1 MADGDMIAQHVRTLL
16 GPDAVDDGGPDGV
29 PVAAPR
35 DEAGIALLLGTATQ
49 EGWRVRVSGS
59 GRWMPPDA
67 PADLTLTTRRLDH
80 VTELSPRDLVVTVD
94 GGTLWSD
101 LRRALA
107 DEEVWVALDHVGPD
121 RSVGSIAATGTGGP
135 LRAGFGNLR
144 DHVLGLTLV
153 TGDGRVL
160 RPGGRVVKNVAG
172 FDLAKLGLGS
182 FGAFGVLTSIT
193 LRLRTVPRADVTL
206 VAHGP
211 RDGLLA
217 RALEVLDHGITPAAL
232 ELLSPAATERDAWS
246 LAVRLVGRDA
256 EVAATRDIVRGLT
269 GSDTIDLDPHSAAMF
284 WSNAMTRAT
293 QHPTTLR
300 LGGLPEALDRA
311 LDLLIHHTADEWIA
325 ASVGTGIVRWS
336 GTARLDDLRVLRHAA
351 AQMEFPL
358 TLERAPWSLRS
369 RFGHFGAYR
378 EGVGRLVGSL
388 RDTFDPAGTLV
399 VPLDGDA

>member
-1 MADGDMIAQHVRTLL
+1 MIARKLRTLI
-16 GPDAVDDGGPDGV
+16 GADAVDDGGSDGI
-29 PVAAPR
+29 PVVTPR
-35 DEAGIALLLGTATQ
+35 DEAAIALVLGTATQ
-49 EGWRVRVSGS
+49 EGWHVRVSGS
-59 GRWMPPDA
+59 GRWMPADA
-67 PADLTLTTRRLDH
+67 PADFTLSTTRLNR
-80 VTELSPRDLVVTVD
+80 VTELSPRDLVVTVQA
-94 GGTLWSD
+94 GALWSD

-107 DEEVWVALDHVGPD
+107 DQEVWVALDHVGPD

-153 TGDGRVL
+153 TGDGRIL
-160 RPGGRVVKNVAG
+160 KPGGRVVKNVAG

-193 LRLRTVPRADVTL
+193 MRLRTVPRADVTL

-211 RDGLLA
+211 RDGLLTS
-217 RALEVLDHGITPAAL
+217 ALDVLDQGITPAAL
-232 ELLSPAATERDAWS
+232 EALSPAATGSDTWT
-246 LAVRLVGRDA
+246 LAARLVGRDA
-256 EVAATRDIVRGLT
+256 EVAATRDIVRGLL
-269 GSDTIDLDPHSAAMF
+269 GSGTVELEPHEAASF
-284 WSNAMTRAT
+284 WSTAMTLAT
-293 QHPTTLR
+293 RHPTTLR
-300 LGGLPEALDRA
+300 LGGLPGALDRV

-325 ASVGTGIVRWS
+325 ASVGTGVVRWS

-351 AQMEFPL
+351 ALMEFPL

-388 RDTFDPAGTLV
+388 RATFDPAGTLV
-399 VPLDGDA
+399 VPLGDGA